1 MPPGAATRRIEI
13 VDIADFDLPLLDEAY
28 PPSMGQYAQPHT
40 KAWAATIAAFDAFV
54 FVTPEYNHSMSGAL
68 KNAIDF
74 LFREWNDKAAGFVSY
89 GSVGGARA
97 VEQLRLVMGELK
109 VADVRAQCALSLFTD
124 FENFTTFKPQ
134 PATGSGGRGDAQRPH
149 PVGPRAAGDAARKQR
164 ARSALTMTT
173 TATKGR
179 AIAYRTFGDRHGPIT
194 RLMSPSGLGRRLK
207 PFVFLDLFDA
217 GGSDLSG
224 FGWHPHSGIA
234 TLTYLW
240 QGSTRYEDTTG
251 AAGLLPAGGV
261 EWFKAAGGAWHG
273 GGAGNS
279 GRSRGFQLWLALP
292 PSEELGPSESIYLS
306 PEEIPSAGPVS
317 VLLGSY
323 GGVDSPL
330 KAPSPIN
337 YLAVRLKAGETWRYD
352 PPAGHDV
359 AWIALASGSLA
370 VPDPVAAGEM
380 VAFDKSDHGDR
391 LPRRGGQRVR
401 PGLGRKPSAR
411 PRARILLGPHQPGR
425 ARHRRAPHRR
435 DPGSAEA
442 RRSFVRWSPTTEKRS
457 P

>member
-1 MPPGAATRRIEI
+1 M
-13 VDIADFDLPLLDEAY
+13 
-28 PPSMGQYAQPHT
+28 H
-40 KAWAATIAAFDAFV
+40 
-54 FVTPEYNHSMSGAL
+54 
-68 KNAIDF
+68 
-74 LFREWNDKAAGFVSY
+74 
-89 GSVGGARA
+89 
-97 VEQLRLVMGELK
+97 
-109 VADVRAQCALSLFTD
+109 
-124 FENFTTFKPQ
+124 
-134 PATGSGGRGDAQRPH
+134 
-149 PVGPRAAGDAARKQR
+149 
-164 ARSALTMTT
+164 
-173 TATKGR
+173 
-179 AIAYRTFGDRHGPIT
+179 RTFGERQGPIT

-217 GGSDLSG
+217 EGSDLSG

-306 PEEIPSAGPVS
+306 PEEIPSTGPVS

-370 VPDPVAAGEM
+370 VPEPVQAGEM
-380 VAFDKSDHGDR
+380 VAFDKSATAIEFHAEADSEF
-391 LPRRGGQRVR
+391 V
-401 PGLGRKPSAR
+401 LGSA
-411 PRARILLGPHQPGR
+411 
-425 ARHRRAPHRR
+425 APHPHDLVLGYYSVHTSPKALEVAERHITEIR
-435 DPGSAEA
+435 TRLRNEGVFSAHSVL
-442 RRSFVRWSPTTEKRS
+442 RK
-457 P
+457 

>member
-1 MPPGAATRRIEI
+1 M
-13 VDIADFDLPLLDEAY
+13 
-28 PPSMGQYAQPHT
+28 
-40 KAWAATIAAFDAFV
+40 
-54 FVTPEYNHSMSGAL
+54 
-68 KNAIDF
+68 
-74 LFREWNDKAAGFVSY
+74 
-89 GSVGGARA
+89 
-97 VEQLRLVMGELK
+97 
-109 VADVRAQCALSLFTD
+109 
-124 FENFTTFKPQ
+124 
-134 PATGSGGRGDAQRPH
+134 
-149 PVGPRAAGDAARKQR
+149 
-164 ARSALTMTT
+164 
-173 TATKGR
+173 
-179 AIAYRTFGDRHGPIT
+179 
-194 RLMSPSGLGRRLK
+194 
-207 PFVFLDLFDA
+207 
-217 GGSDLSG
+217 SG

-306 PEEIPSAGPVS
+306 PEEIPSTGPVS

-337 YLAVRLKAGETWRYD
+337 YLAVRLKAGETWRYV

-370 VPDPVAAGEM
+370 VPDRSRPASGGVRQIH
-380 VAFDKSDHGDR
+380 HGDR
-391 LPRRGGQRVR
+391 IPRRGGQRVR
-401 PGLGRKPSAR
+401 PGLGRTASAR
-411 PRARILLGPHQPGR
+411 PRAWLLLGPHQPES
-425 ARHRRAPHRR
+425 AR
-435 DPGSAEA
+435 SC
-442 RRSFVRWSPTTEKRS
+442 
-457 P
+457 